1 MVRTMKVAV
10 EPKARSE
17 VLCRVLELQE
27 GERRP
32 VPGVLGVLYEA

>member
-17 VLCRVLELQE
+17 VLCRVLELHE